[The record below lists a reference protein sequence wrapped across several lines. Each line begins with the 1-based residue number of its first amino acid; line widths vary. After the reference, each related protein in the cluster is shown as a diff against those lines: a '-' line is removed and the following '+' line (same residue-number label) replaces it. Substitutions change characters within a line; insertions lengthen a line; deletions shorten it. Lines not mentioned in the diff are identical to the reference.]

1 VGARHTEQV
10 VHHLREGVRG
20 VGRGV
25 AVGGQDE
32 QREVRGPFH
41 EVAQGPQARLTG
53 PVEVLQDEDD
63 GTAGGGGGQGGADR
77 SESRN
82 RQVDLRRLPDVTP
95 VVRTRISR
103 AASAAGTWPGS
114 GSRNSPASTTRS
126 SSRIGATSGS
136 NGWPRSAVHSPTR
149 TGTPWAC
156 RVAATS
162 MTSRDLPA
170 PGSAETSTSCLA
182 PCPTASQTRSSRSS
196 SARRPTQGGRS
207 TLQVHCAGRS
217 GGVHPGIHP
226 R

>member
-1 VGARHTEQV
+1 MGARHTEQV

-103 AASAAGTWPGS
+103 AASAAGTWP
-114 GSRNSPASTTRS
+114 
-126 SSRIGATSGS
+126 
-136 NGWPRSAVHSPTR
+136 RSAVHSPTR

-196 SARRPTQGGRS
+196 SARRPPQGGRS